1 MTVKANA
8 PETFETLSTINWNR
22 DATGAFEEEPTK
34 GHGRIDCRRIQTMTP
49 LPGTVNF
56 PHIAQIFRI
65 ERDRESCKS
74 RKKSTEIAY
83 GITSVPKDRGTP
95 EKLLAW
101 NRGHW
106 SIENNN
112 HWVRDVNFKE
122 DACLSRTMHG
132 PSNGAICNNI
142 ALAIISANRH
152 STVTHYQRPNMT
164 HPQEGGTG
172 GEVSEI
178 LFFSAKSKRAPSLI
192 YSMQIIPVCL
202 SIVAR
207 RKGVSATRRGGLNWT
222 PISLLVGHPC
232 KLFHS
237 GCKARFIEPVKRRM
251 SPRHN
256 SQPD

>member
-1 MTVKANA
+1 MRN
-8 PETFETLSTINWNR
+8 LRNWQLELGEVRIKGIKLNHKFR
-22 DATGAFEEEPTK
+22 DDIPALLIYVDVMQQGAFEEEPTK

-112 HWVRDVNFKE
+112 HRVRDVNFKE
-122 DACLSRTMHG
+122 DACLSRTMHA
-132 PSNGAICNNI
+132 PNNGAICNCI
-142 ALAIISANRH
+142 ALAII
-152 STVTHYQRPNMT
+152 
-164 HPQEGGTG
+164 
-172 GEVSEI
+172 
-178 LFFSAKSKRAPSLI
+178 
-192 YSMQIIPVCL
+192 L
-202 SIVAR
+202 SRGPKIAE
-207 RKGVSATRRGGLNWT
+207 TRRYFNLHRHEA
-222 PISLLVGHPC
+222 V
-232 KLFHS
+232 
-237 GCKARFIEPVKRRM
+237 KAVL
-251 SPRHN
+251 SPR
-256 SQPD
+256 